1 MDDETVT
8 FELDP
13 IVLDE
18 PLAPATHR
26 IDIAFHKYGPKGTY
40 YRVTNRGETLIESI
54 REPVYSS
61 CRALVAMG
69 CNGRL
74 RSHEPRPLVKK
85 HCDWF
90 WFALHPTSASLWWP
104 SMHVVTSTLDPSQ

>member
-40 YRVTNRGETLIESI
+40 YRVSYRGETLIDSI
-54 REPVYSS
+54 EAVYSS
-61 CRALVAMG
+61 CRALVARG
-69 CNGRL
+69 LTGRL
-74 RSHEPRPLVKK
+74 EVWGGEPYARGIVR
-85 HCDWF
+85 DIRR
-90 WFALHPTSASLWWP
+90 AQS
-104 SMHVVTSTLDPSQ
+104 